1 MAWLVTSFS
10 SIDHQQMSQALR
22 LAEQGLYTTTPNPR
36 VGCVIVSAQGDV
48 VGQGFHLRAGEP
60 HAEVH
65 ALAQAGM
72 AARGSTV
79 YVTLEP
85 CAHTGRTPPCAD
97 ALINAGVARV
107 VVAVLDSN
115 PSVAGVG
122 VARLKSAGIAVDVGL
137 MHTAATE
144 LNSGFLRRIAG
155 GLPWLRVKLASS
167 LDGRTAMASGESK
180 WITGEA
186 ARADVQCWRAR
197 SCAIITGIGTVRAD
211 DPALTVRLGDE
222 SISRQPLRV
231 VLDSQL
237 RLSPDAH
244 ILQQPGRTWV
254 VTVAEHADADKIW
267 ALQQGNAIVKV
278 LSSDEHGRPD
288 LRELLQALAAEGC
301 NEVLVEAGAGVAGAF
316 MQAGLVDEVLLYQ
329 AMTLLGSSARPLLDW
344 PMTVM
349 AEQQRLSLV
358 ECRQVGDDLRL
369 RLRPQPSA

>member
-1 MAWLVTSFS
+1 MTNFS
-10 SIDHQQMSQALR
+10 SSDHQHMSQALR
-22 LAEQGLYTTTPNPR
+22 LAEQGLNTATPNPR
-36 VGCVIVSAQGDV
+36 VGCVIVSAQGEV

-72 AARGSTV
+72 KARAATA

-115 PSVAGVG
+115 PSVAGLG
-122 VARLKSAGIAVDVGL
+122 VARLKAAGIIVDVGL
-137 MHTAATE
+137 MQAAATE

-155 GLPWLRVKLASS
+155 GLPWVRLKLASS

-180 WITGEA
+180 WITGAA

-211 DPALTVRLGDE
+211 DPALTVRLGDVLAN
-222 SISRQPLRV
+222 RQPLRV

-237 RLSPDAH
+237 RLSPTAN
-244 ILQQPGRTWV
+244 ILQQPGKTWV
-254 VTVAEHADADKIW
+254 VTVAEHAHTDKIA
-267 ALQQGNAIVKV
+267 ALQQGNAEVKV
-278 LSSDEHGRPD
+278 LRSDEHGRPD

-316 MQAGLVDEVLLYQ
+316 MQAGLIDEVLLYQ

-349 AEQQRLSLV
+349 AEQQRLFLV
-358 ECRQVGDDLRL
+358 ECRQVGDDLCL

>member
-1 MAWLVTSFS
+1 MTNFS
-10 SIDHQQMSQALR
+10 PADHQHMSLALR
-22 LAEQGLYTTTPNPR
+22 LAEQGLCSTTPNPR
-36 VGCVIVSAQGDV
+36 VGCVLVSATGEV
-48 VGQGFHLRAGEP
+48 IGQGFHLRAGEP

-65 ALAQAGM
+65 ALAQAGEL
-72 AARGSTV
+72 ARGATA

-85 CAHTGRTPPCAD
+85 CSHTGRTPPCAD

-115 PSVAGVG
+115 PSVAGQG
-122 VARLKSAGIAVDVGL
+122 VARLKAAGIAVDVGL
-137 MHTAATE
+137 MQSAATE
-144 LNSGFLRRIAG
+144 LNMGFLRRIAG
-155 GLPWLRVKLASS
+155 GLPWVRLKLASS

-180 WITGEA
+180 WITGDA
-186 ARADVQCWRAR
+186 ARTDVQRWRAR

-211 DPALTVRLGDE
+211 DPALTVRMGDL
-222 SISRQPLRV
+222 SSNRQPLRV

-237 RLSPDAH
+237 RLLPTAR

-254 VTVAEHADADKIW
+254 VTVAEHAQAEKVS
-267 ALQQGNAIVKV
+267 ALQHGNTVVKV
-278 LSSDEHGRPD
+278 LPSDAHGRPD
-288 LRELLQALAAEGC
+288 VRELLQALAAEGC

-329 AMTLLGSSARPLLDW
+329 AMTLLGSSARPLVDW
-344 PMTVM
+344 PKTVM

-369 RLRPQPSA
+369 RLRPQPLA

>member
-1 MAWLVTSFS
+1 MTSFS
-10 SIDHQQMSQALR
+10 SIDHQHMGQALR
-22 LAEQGLYTTTPNPR
+22 LAEQGLNTTTPNPR
-36 VGCVIVSAQGDV
+36 VGCVILSAQGLV

-65 ALAQAGM
+65 ALAQAGA
-72 AARGSTV
+72 AARGATA

-97 ALINAGVARV
+97 ALINAGVSRV

-115 PSVAGVG
+115 PSVAGIG

-137 MHTAATE
+137 MQTAATE

-155 GLPWLRVKLASS
+155 GLPWLRLKLASS

-180 WITGEA
+180 WITSEV
-186 ARADVQCWRAR
+186 ARADVQRWRAR

-222 SISRQPLRV
+222 SSCRQPLRV

-237 RLSPDAH
+237 RLSPDAN

-254 VTVAEHADADKIW
+254 VTVAEHADADKIA

-288 LRELLQALAAEGC
+288 LRELLQALAAEDC

-329 AMTLLGSSARPLLDW
+329 AMTLLGSSARPLVDW